1 MQMRDGE
8 VKDIYRSREE
18 RLRRH
23 GHQRH
28 DRFWWRGKSHKHSGM
43 NRARRYHEKKN
54 AGIEDQLD
62 DIGAS
67 PGSIELMILFAAAQ
81 DRTMQ
86 E

>member
-1 MQMRDGE
+1 
-8 VKDIYRSREE
+8 
-18 RLRRH
+18 
-23 GHQRH
+23 
-28 DRFWWRGKSHKHSGM
+28 M

-54 AGIEDQLD
+54 AGIQEQLD

-67 PGSIELMILFAAAQ
+67 PGRTGSIDLMILFAAAQ

>member
-1 MQMRDGE
+1 
-8 VKDIYRSREE
+8 
-18 RLRRH
+18 
-23 GHQRH
+23 
-28 DRFWWRGKSHKHSGM
+28 M

-54 AGIEDQLD
+54 AGIQDQLD

-67 PGSIELMILFAAAQ
+67 PGRTGSIDLMILFAAAQ